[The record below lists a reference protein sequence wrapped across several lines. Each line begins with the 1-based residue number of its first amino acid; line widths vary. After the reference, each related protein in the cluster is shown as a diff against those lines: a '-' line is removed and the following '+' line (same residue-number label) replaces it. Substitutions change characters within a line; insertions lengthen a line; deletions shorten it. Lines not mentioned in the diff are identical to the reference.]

1 MLIKFKHFIGTL
13 ALVFPL
19 LGGWSAGEVKS
30 VQIPEQLPECPV
42 RFIRGTLVAQD
53 GAIWA
58 VGERESVYRLQIGD
72 RAYEKSWLNMDY
84 YSGFPKGKNF
94 TCIAEDRQGRIWVGT
109 DDSGVAVFNGRE
121 WKTYDRGNALNGE
134 HVYALAVSPVSGEV
148 AVATSGGVS
157 VYDPGNDSW
166 KALDRSTGLVEDQAA
181 SAGFDARGN
190 LWLAYACGGIS
201 YSPRKSGYM
210 QWKNVQAPWYWDS
223 KQFARQPYQPYGDGL
238 PSNICNVLACTEKD
252 QVLVGTWS
260 GLAYSNGISSW
271 HYMRGCDYA
280 RKNTGIYGSSGRKTA
295 VPGEG
300 NAKMLSEDFVS
311 SILRQGKDIFIGY
324 RTQGVDV
331 LDAERMT
338 VRQRIRKGLENTDVP
353 SLLALK
359 DGSVWAA
366 TYGKGLVSLKKGSL
380 SYQLDRKQQDDE
392 IVFPSPARME
402 DSAAV
407 LRRLEKLGA
416 GAHAGKSIVFRGEDW
431 STKGDWC
438 GRYGLTRAT
447 LCATNA
453 PMSNS
458 EFKAKTVSFRTLSSV
473 PGYPGYQGAVSSYWI
488 QGLRGLNR
496 NKGDALRWWVHSIKE
511 NDNRNILFDPT
522 DSVRTEAE
530 WDDHG
535 EVYPGFVDGPDIW
548 TVVEVPEGVHEIALY
563 FYNPNGYL
571 SNESRRDYVVEARRH
586 PSTSSLVFQFNNVG
600 DLAIGE
606 QNKWGKILTAA
617 MEQWYSFPV
626 EARTRVSRFAGSGVY
641 KRFMCRK
648 GGIYLFRVCRNG
660 SFNTI
665 LNGVFVNEKIP
676 WEIRMPEELPYYVAG
691 QLAGIV
697 PTPERVNGATLG
709 QREKAVCKPLYE
721 LQYTRKYLTPA
732 ACSLQNRYILS
743 LWWQARE
750 NRAEGGC
757 LADCLQWEARVSD
770 DRVRA
775 SFDET
780 MKRSWDQSQIY
791 YIGNRSRDFMPN
803 APGTVPFSPRELRL
817 MAKLRIDWR
826 QYRDDAKNPPE
837 KTVQEMKE
845 FLKKELLKQQ
855 QTRKQQ

>member
-1 MLIKFKHFIGTL
+1 MSVIFGNLCSAAAILLIVMGMWTE
-13 ALVFPL
+13 
-19 LGGWSAGEVKS
+19 GGIAF
-30 VQIPEQLPECPV
+30 VQVPERLPECPV

-58 VGERESVYRLQIGD
+58 VGERESVYRLQVGD

-181 SAGFDARGN
+181 SVGFDARGN

-271 HYMRGCDYA
+271 RFLRGRDYA
-280 RKNTGIYGSSGRKTA
+280 RKNSNLYGSAARKTA

-338 VRQRIRKGLENTDVP
+338 VRRRIRKGLENVDVS

-380 SYQLDRKQQDDE
+380 SYQLDRKQRDDE
-392 IVFPSPARME
+392 IPFPSPSRME
-402 DSAAV
+402 DPAAV
-407 LRRLEKLGA
+407 LKRLEKLGA
-416 GAHAGKSIVFRGEDW
+416 DAHAGKSIVFRGEDW

-488 QGLRGLNR
+488 QGLMGLNR

-743 LWWQARE
+743 LWRQARE

-855 QTRKQQ
+855 TRKQQ

>member
-1 MLIKFKHFIGTL
+1 MSVIFGNLCSAAAILLIVMGMWTE
-13 ALVFPL
+13 
-19 LGGWSAGEVKS
+19 GGIAF
-30 VQIPEQLPECPV
+30 VQVPERLPECPV

-58 VGERESVYRLQIGD
+58 VGERESVYRLQVGD

-157 VYDPGNDSW
+157 IYDPGNDSW

-190 LWLAYACGGIS
+190 LWLAYACGGVS
-201 YSPRKSGYM
+201 CSPRKSGYM

-271 HYMRGCDYA
+271 RFLRGRDYA
-280 RKNTGIYGSSGRKTA
+280 RKNSNLYGSAARKTA

-338 VRQRIRKGLENTDVP
+338 VRRRIRKGLENTDVP

-392 IVFPSPARME
+392 IPFPSPARME
-402 DSAAV
+402 DPAAV
-407 LRRLEKLGA
+407 LKRLEKLGA
-416 GAHAGKSIVFRGEDW
+416 DAHAGKSIVFRGEDW

-488 QGLRGLNR
+488 QGLMGLNR

-743 LWWQARE
+743 LWRQARE

>member
-30 VQIPEQLPECPV
+30 VQVPERLPECPV

-58 VGERESVYRLQIGD
+58 VGERESVYRLQVGD

-94 TCIAEDRQGRIWVGT
+94 TCIAEDRQGRIWVGM

-166 KALDRSTGLVEDQAA
+166 KALDRSTGLAEDQAA
-181 SAGFDARGN
+181 SAGFDSRGN
-190 LWLAYACGGIS
+190 LWLAYACGGVS
-201 YSPRKSGYM
+201 CSPRKSGYM

-338 VRQRIRKGLENTDVP
+338 VRRRIRKGLENVDVS

-392 IVFPSPARME
+392 IPFPSPARME
-402 DSAAV
+402 DPAAV
-407 LRRLEKLGA
+407 LKRLEKLGA
-416 GAHAGKSIVFRGEDW
+416 DAHAGKSIVFRGEDW

-488 QGLRGLNR
+488 QGLMGLNR

-743 LWWQARE
+743 LWRQARE

>member
-58 VGERESVYRLQIGD
+58 VGERESVYRLQVGD

-157 VYDPGNDSW
+157 IYDPGNDSW

-338 VRQRIRKGLENTDVP
+338 VRRRIRKGLENTDVP

-407 LRRLEKLGA
+407 LKRLEKLGA
-416 GAHAGKSIVFRGEDW
+416 DAHAGKSIVFRGEDW

-488 QGLRGLNR
+488 QGLMGLNR

-743 LWWQARE
+743 LWRQARE

>member
-1 MLIKFKHFIGTL
+1 MSVIFGNLCSAAAILLIVMGMWTE
-13 ALVFPL
+13 
-19 LGGWSAGEVKS
+19 GGIAF
-30 VQIPEQLPECPV
+30 VQVPERLPECPV

-58 VGERESVYRLQIGD
+58 VGERESVYRLQVGD

-338 VRQRIRKGLENTDVP
+338 VRRRIRKGLENTDVP

-416 GAHAGKSIVFRGEDW
+416 DAHAGKSIVFRGEDW

-488 QGLRGLNR
+488 QGLMGLNR

-743 LWWQARE
+743 LWRQARE

>member
-58 VGERESVYRLQIGD
+58 VGERESVYRLQVGD

-210 QWKNVQAPWYWDS
+210 QWKNVQAPWYWDN

-271 HYMRGCDYA
+271 RFLRGRDYA
-280 RKNTGIYGSSGRKTA
+280 RKNSNLYGSAARKTA

-338 VRQRIRKGLENTDVP
+338 VRRRIRKGLENTDVP

-392 IVFPSPARME
+392 IPFPSPARME
-402 DSAAV
+402 DPAAV
-407 LRRLEKLGA
+407 LKRLEKLGA
-416 GAHAGKSIVFRGEDW
+416 DAHAGKSIVFRGEDW

-447 LCATNA
+447 LCAMNA
-453 PMSNS
+453 PMNNS
-458 EFKAKTVSFRTLSSV
+458 EFKAKQLPVRMETSAEDPKWKRV
-473 PGYPGYQGAVSSYWI
+473 YPCYWI
-488 QGLRGLNR
+488 QGLMGLNR
-496 NKGDALRWWVHSIKE
+496 NQGDGLRWWVQSA
-511 NDNRNILFDPT
+511 NVAGNRNVLFDPS
-522 DSVRTEAE
+522 DSTRTEAE

-535 EVYPGFVDGPDIW
+535 EVYPSFVDGPGIW
-548 TVVEVPEGVHEIALY
+548 VAVEVPEGVHEIALY

-606 QNKWGKILTAA
+606 QNKWGKVLTAA

-743 LWWQARE
+743 LWRQARE

>member
-1 MLIKFKHFIGTL
+1 MSVIFGNLCSAAAILLIVMGMWTE
-13 ALVFPL
+13 
-19 LGGWSAGEVKS
+19 GGIAF
-30 VQIPEQLPECPV
+30 VQVPERLPECPV

-58 VGERESVYRLQIGD
+58 VGERESVYRLQVGD

-157 VYDPGNDSW
+157 IYDPGNDSW

-271 HYMRGCDYA
+271 RFLRGRDYA
-280 RKNTGIYGSSGRKTA
+280 RKNSNLYGSAARKTA

-338 VRQRIRKGLENTDVP
+338 VRRRIRKGLENTDVP

-392 IVFPSPARME
+392 IPFPSPARME
-402 DSAAV
+402 DPAAV
-407 LRRLEKLGA
+407 LKRLEKLGA
-416 GAHAGKSIVFRGEDW
+416 DAHAGKSIVFRGEDW

-488 QGLRGLNR
+488 QGLMGLNR

-743 LWWQARE
+743 LWRQARE

>member
-58 VGERESVYRLQIGD
+58 VGERESVYRLQVGD

-157 VYDPGNDSW
+157 IYDPGNDSW

-190 LWLAYACGGIS
+190 LWLAYACGGVS
-201 YSPRKSGYM
+201 CSPRKSGYM

-338 VRQRIRKGLENTDVP
+338 VRRRIRKGLENTDVP

-416 GAHAGKSIVFRGEDW
+416 DAHAGKSIVFRGEDW

-488 QGLRGLNR
+488 QGLMGLNR

-743 LWWQARE
+743 LWRQARE

>member
-58 VGERESVYRLQIGD
+58 VGERESVYRLQVGD

-157 VYDPGNDSW
+157 IYDPGNDSW

-338 VRQRIRKGLENTDVP
+338 VRRRIRQGLENVDVS
-353 SLLALK
+353 SLLVLG
-359 DGSVWAA
+359 DGSVWAG
-366 TYGKGLVSLKKGSL
+366 TYGRGFVSLKKGSL

-416 GAHAGKSIVFRGEDW
+416 DAHAGKSIVFRGEDW

-488 QGLRGLNR
+488 QGLMGLNR

-743 LWWQARE
+743 LWRQARE

>member
-58 VGERESVYRLQIGD
+58 VGERESVYRLQVGD

-157 VYDPGNDSW
+157 IYDPGNDSW

-338 VRQRIRKGLENTDVP
+338 VRRRIRKGLENTDVP

-416 GAHAGKSIVFRGEDW
+416 DAHAGKSIVFRGEDW

-488 QGLRGLNR
+488 QGLMGLNR

-743 LWWQARE
+743 LWRQARE

>member
-58 VGERESVYRLQIGD
+58 VGERESVYRLQVGD

-338 VRQRIRKGLENTDVP
+338 VRRRIRQGLENVDVS
-353 SLLALK
+353 SLLVLG
-359 DGSVWAA
+359 DGSVWAG
-366 TYGKGLVSLKKGSL
+366 TYGRGFVSLKKGSL

-488 QGLRGLNR
+488 QGLMGLNR

>member
-1 MLIKFKHFIGTL
+1 MLLIVMGMWTE
-13 ALVFPL
+13 
-19 LGGWSAGEVKS
+19 GGIAF
-30 VQIPEQLPECPV
+30 VQIPERLPECPV

-58 VGERESVYRLQIGD
+58 VGERESIYRLQVGD
-72 RAYEKSWLNMDY
+72 GAYEKSWLNMDY

-94 TCIAEDRQGRIWVGT
+94 TCIAEDGQGRIWVGT

-148 AVATSGGVS
+148 AIATSGGVS

-166 KALDRSTGLVEDQAA
+166 KALDRSTGLAEDQAA
-181 SAGFDARGN
+181 SAGFDAREN

-271 HYMRGCDYA
+271 RFLRGRDYA
-280 RKNTGIYGSSGRKTA
+280 RKNSNLYGSAARKTA

-331 LDAERMT
+331 LDAGTMT
-338 VRQRIRKGLENTDVP
+338 VRRRIRKGLENTDVP

-392 IVFPSPARME
+392 IPFPSPARME
-402 DSAAV
+402 DPAAV
-407 LRRLEKLGA
+407 LKRLEKLGA
-416 GAHAGKSIVFRGEDW
+416 DAHAGKSIVFRGEDW

-488 QGLRGLNR
+488 QGLMGLNR

-743 LWWQARE
+743 LWRQARE

>member
-30 VQIPEQLPECPV
+30 VQIPERLPECPV

-58 VGERESVYRLQIGD
+58 VGERESVYRLQVGD

-166 KALDRSTGLVEDQAA
+166 KALDRSTGLAEDQAA

-271 HYMRGCDYA
+271 RFLRGRDYA
-280 RKNTGIYGSSGRKTA
+280 RKNSNLYGSAARKTA

-338 VRQRIRKGLENTDVP
+338 VRRRIRKGLENTDVP

-392 IVFPSPARME
+392 IAFPSPARME
-402 DSAAV
+402 DPAAV
-407 LRRLEKLGA
+407 LKRLEKLGA
-416 GAHAGKSIVFRGEDW
+416 DAHAGKSIVFRGEDW

-488 QGLRGLNR
+488 QGLMGLNR

-743 LWWQARE
+743 LWRQARE

>member
-1 MLIKFKHFIGTL
+1 MSVIFGNLCSAAAILLIVMGMWTE
-13 ALVFPL
+13 
-19 LGGWSAGEVKS
+19 GGIAF
-30 VQIPEQLPECPV
+30 VQVPERLPECPV

-58 VGERESVYRLQIGD
+58 VGERESVYRLQVGD

-157 VYDPGNDSW
+157 IYDPGNDSW

-338 VRQRIRKGLENTDVP
+338 VRRRIRKGLENVDVS
-353 SLLALK
+353 SLLVLG
-359 DGSVWAA
+359 DGSVWAG
-366 TYGKGLVSLKKGSL
+366 TYGRGFVSLKKGSL

-416 GAHAGKSIVFRGEDW
+416 DAHAGKSIVFRGEDW

-488 QGLRGLNR
+488 QGLMGLNR

-743 LWWQARE
+743 LWRQARE

>member
-1 MLIKFKHFIGTL
+1 MLLIVMGMWTE
-13 ALVFPL
+13 
-19 LGGWSAGEVKS
+19 GGIAF
-30 VQIPEQLPECPV
+30 VQVPERLPECPV

-58 VGERESVYRLQIGD
+58 VGERESVYRLQVGD

-181 SAGFDARGN
+181 SVGFDARGN

-210 QWKNVQAPWYWDS
+210 QWKNVQAPWYWDN

-271 HYMRGCDYA
+271 RFLRGRDYA
-280 RKNTGIYGSSGRKTA
+280 RKNSNLYGSAARKTA

-338 VRQRIRKGLENTDVP
+338 VRRRIRKGLENVDVS
-353 SLLALK
+353 SLLVLG
-359 DGSVWAA
+359 DGSVWAG
-366 TYGKGLVSLKKGSL
+366 TYGRGFVSLKKGSL

-392 IVFPSPARME
+392 IAFPSPARME
-402 DSAAV
+402 DPAAV
-407 LRRLEKLGA
+407 LKRLEKLGA
-416 GAHAGKSIVFRGEDW
+416 DAHAGKSIVFRGEDW

-488 QGLRGLNR
+488 QGLMGLNR

-743 LWWQARE
+743 LWRQARE

>member
-1 MLIKFKHFIGTL
+1 MSVIFGNLCSAAAILLIVMGMWTE
-13 ALVFPL
+13 
-19 LGGWSAGEVKS
+19 GGIAF
-30 VQIPEQLPECPV
+30 VQVPERLPECPV

-58 VGERESVYRLQIGD
+58 VGERESVYRLQVGD

-157 VYDPGNDSW
+157 IYDPGNDSW

-338 VRQRIRKGLENTDVP
+338 VRRRIRQGLENVDVS
-353 SLLALK
+353 SLLVLG
-359 DGSVWAA
+359 DGSVWAG
-366 TYGKGLVSLKKGSL
+366 TYGRGFVSLKKGSL

-392 IVFPSPARME
+392 IPFPSPARME
-402 DSAAV
+402 DPAAV
-407 LRRLEKLGA
+407 LKRLEKLGA
-416 GAHAGKSIVFRGEDW
+416 DAHAGKSIVFRGEDW

-447 LCATNA
+447 LCAMNA
-453 PMSNS
+453 PMNNS
-458 EFKAKTVSFRTLSSV
+458 EFKAKQLPVRMETSAEDPKWKRV
-473 PGYPGYQGAVSSYWI
+473 YPCYWI
-488 QGLRGLNR
+488 QGLMGLNR
-496 NKGDALRWWVHSIKE
+496 NQGDGLRWWVQSA
-511 NDNRNILFDPT
+511 NGAGNRNVLFDPS
-522 DSVRTEAE
+522 DSTRTEAE

-535 EVYPGFVDGPDIW
+535 EVYPSFVDGPGIW
-548 TVVEVPEGVHEIALY
+548 VAVEVPEGVHEIALY

-743 LWWQARE
+743 LWRQARE

>member
-30 VQIPEQLPECPV
+30 VQVPERLPECPV

-58 VGERESVYRLQIGD
+58 VGERESVYRLQVGD
-72 RAYEKSWLNMDY
+72 KAYEKSWLNMDY

-94 TCIAEDRQGRIWVGT
+94 TCIAEDRQGRIWVGM

-271 HYMRGCDYA
+271 RFLRGRDYA
-280 RKNTGIYGSSGRKTA
+280 QKNSNLYGSAARKTA

-359 DGSVWAA
+359 DGSVWAG
-366 TYGKGLVSLKKGSL
+366 TYGRGFVSLKKGSL

-392 IVFPSPARME
+392 IAFPSPSRME
-402 DSAAV
+402 DPAAV
-407 LRRLEKLGA
+407 LKRLEKLGA
-416 GAHAGKSIVFRGEDW
+416 DAHAGKSIVFRGEDW

-488 QGLRGLNR
+488 QGLMGLNR

-691 QLAGIV
+691 QFAGIV

-743 LWWQARE
+743 LWRQARE

>member
-1 MLIKFKHFIGTL
+1 MSVIFGNLCSAAAILLIVMGMWTE
-13 ALVFPL
+13 
-19 LGGWSAGEVKS
+19 GGIAF
-30 VQIPEQLPECPV
+30 VQVPERLPECPV

-58 VGERESVYRLQIGD
+58 VGERESVYRLQVGD

-157 VYDPGNDSW
+157 IYDPGNDSW

-190 LWLAYACGGIS
+190 LWLAYACGGVS
-201 YSPRKSGYM
+201 CSPRKSGYM

-271 HYMRGCDYA
+271 RFLRGRDYA
-280 RKNTGIYGSSGRKTA
+280 RKNSNLYGSAARKTA

-338 VRQRIRKGLENTDVP
+338 VRRRIRKGLENVDVS
-353 SLLALK
+353 SLLVLG
-359 DGSVWAA
+359 DGSVWAG
-366 TYGKGLVSLKKGSL
+366 TYGRGFVSLKKGSL

-402 DSAAV
+402 DPAAV
-407 LRRLEKLGA
+407 LKRLEKLGA
-416 GAHAGKSIVFRGEDW
+416 DAHAGKSIVFRGEDW

-488 QGLRGLNR
+488 QGLMGLNR

-743 LWWQARE
+743 LWRQARE

>member
-1 MLIKFKHFIGTL
+1 MSVIFGNLCSAAAILLIVMGMWTE
-13 ALVFPL
+13 
-19 LGGWSAGEVKS
+19 GGIAF
-30 VQIPEQLPECPV
+30 VQVPERLPECPV

-58 VGERESVYRLQIGD
+58 VGERESVYRLQVGD

-157 VYDPGNDSW
+157 IYDPGNDSW

-271 HYMRGCDYA
+271 RFLRGRDYA
-280 RKNTGIYGSSGRKTA
+280 RKNSNLYGSAARKTA

-338 VRQRIRKGLENTDVP
+338 VRRRIRKGLENTDVP

-416 GAHAGKSIVFRGEDW
+416 DAHAGKSIVFRGEDW

-488 QGLRGLNR
+488 QGLMGLNR

-743 LWWQARE
+743 LWRQARE

>member
-58 VGERESVYRLQIGD
+58 VGERESIYRLQVGD

-190 LWLAYACGGIS
+190 LWLAYACGGVS
-201 YSPRKSGYM
+201 CSPRKSGYM

-271 HYMRGCDYA
+271 RFLRGRDYA
-280 RKNTGIYGSSGRKTA
+280 RKNSNLYGSAARKTA

-338 VRQRIRKGLENTDVP
+338 VRRRIRKGLENTDVP

-392 IVFPSPARME
+392 IPFPSPARME
-402 DSAAV
+402 DPAAV
-407 LRRLEKLGA
+407 LKRLEKLGA
-416 GAHAGKSIVFRGEDW
+416 DAHAGKSIVFRGEDW

-453 PMSNS
+453 PMNNS
-458 EFKAKTVSFRTLSSV
+458 EFKAKQLPVRMETSAEDPKWKRV
-473 PGYPGYQGAVSSYWI
+473 YPCYWI
-488 QGLRGLNR
+488 QGLMGLNR
-496 NKGDALRWWVHSIKE
+496 NQGDGLRWWVQSA
-511 NDNRNILFDPT
+511 NVAGNRNVLFDPS
-522 DSVRTEAE
+522 DSTRTEAE

-535 EVYPGFVDGPDIW
+535 EVYPSFVDGPGIW
-548 TVVEVPEGVHEIALY
+548 VAVEVPEGVHEIALY

-571 SNESRRDYVVEARRH
+571 QHESRRDYVVEARRH
-586 PSTSSLVFQFNNVG
+586 PFSSSIQSLFDNKADIEIGNRTKKG
-600 DLAIGE
+600 KTLA
-606 QNKWGKILTAA
+606 AS
-617 MEQWYSFPV
+617 MEQWQSFPV

-743 LWWQARE
+743 LWRQARE

>member
-1 MLIKFKHFIGTL
+1 MSVIFGNLCSAAAILLIVMGMWTE
-13 ALVFPL
+13 
-19 LGGWSAGEVKS
+19 GGIAF
-30 VQIPEQLPECPV
+30 VQVPERLPECPV

-58 VGERESVYRLQIGD
+58 VGERESVYRLQVGD

-84 YSGFPKGKNF
+84 YSGFPKGKNS

-338 VRQRIRKGLENTDVP
+338 VRRRIRKGLENTDVP

-392 IVFPSPARME
+392 IPFPSPARME
-402 DSAAV
+402 DPAAV
-407 LRRLEKLGA
+407 LKRLEKLGA
-416 GAHAGKSIVFRGEDW
+416 DAHAGKSIVFRGEDW

-488 QGLRGLNR
+488 QGLMGLNR

-743 LWWQARE
+743 LWRQARE

>member
-58 VGERESVYRLQIGD
+58 VGERESVYRLQVGD

-157 VYDPGNDSW
+157 IYDPGNDSW

-190 LWLAYACGGIS
+190 LWLAYACGGVS
-201 YSPRKSGYM
+201 CSPRKSGYM

-338 VRQRIRKGLENTDVP
+338 VRRRIRKGLENVDVS
-353 SLLALK
+353 SLLVLG
-359 DGSVWAA
+359 DGSVWAG
-366 TYGKGLVSLKKGSL
+366 TYGRGFVSLKKGSL

-416 GAHAGKSIVFRGEDW
+416 DAHAGKSIVFRGEDW

-488 QGLRGLNR
+488 QGLMGLNR

-743 LWWQARE
+743 LWRQARE

>member
-1 MLIKFKHFIGTL
+1 M
-13 ALVFPL
+13 VFPL

-30 VQIPEQLPECPV
+30 VQIPERLPECPV
-42 RFIRGTLVAQD
+42 RFIRGTLVAGD

-58 VGERESVYRLQIGD
+58 VGERESVYRLQVGD

-166 KALDRSTGLVEDQAA
+166 KALDRSTGLAEDQAA
-181 SAGFDARGN
+181 SVGFDSRGN
-190 LWLAYACGGIS
+190 LWLAYACGGVS
-201 YSPRKSGYM
+201 CSPRKSGYM

-271 HYMRGCDYA
+271 RFLRGRDYA
-280 RKNTGIYGSSGRKTA
+280 RKNSNLYGSAARKTA

-392 IVFPSPARME
+392 IPFPSPARME
-402 DSAAV
+402 DPAAV
-407 LRRLEKLGA
+407 LKRLEKLGA
-416 GAHAGKSIVFRGEDW
+416 DAHAGKSIVFRGEDW

-488 QGLRGLNR
+488 QGLMGLNR

-743 LWWQARE
+743 LWRQARE

>member
-1 MLIKFKHFIGTL
+1 MSVIFGNLCSAAAILLIVMGMWTE
-13 ALVFPL
+13 
-19 LGGWSAGEVKS
+19 GGIAF
-30 VQIPEQLPECPV
+30 VQVPERLPECPV

-58 VGERESVYRLQIGD
+58 VGERESVYRLQVGD

-157 VYDPGNDSW
+157 IYDPGNDSW

-338 VRQRIRKGLENTDVP
+338 VRRRIRKGLENTDVP

-416 GAHAGKSIVFRGEDW
+416 DAHAGKSIVFRGEDW

-488 QGLRGLNR
+488 QGLMGLNR

-743 LWWQARE
+743 LWRQARE

>member
-30 VQIPEQLPECPV
+30 VQVPERLPECPV

-58 VGERESVYRLQIGD
+58 VGERESVYRLQVGD
-72 RAYEKSWLNMDY
+72 KAYEKSWLNMDY

-166 KALDRSTGLVEDQAA
+166 KALDRSTGLAEDQAA
-181 SAGFDARGN
+181 SVGFDSRGN

-210 QWKNVQAPWYWDS
+210 QWKNVQAPWYWDN

-271 HYMRGCDYA
+271 RFLRGRDYA

-331 LDAERMT
+331 LDAGTMT
-338 VRQRIRKGLENTDVP
+338 VRRRIRKGLENVDVS
-353 SLLALK
+353 SLLVLG
-359 DGSVWAA
+359 DGSVWAG
-366 TYGKGLVSLKKGSL
+366 TYGRGFVSLKKGSL
-380 SYQLDRKQQDDE
+380 SYQLDRKPQDDE
-392 IVFPSPARME
+392 IPFPSPARME
-402 DSAAV
+402 DPAAV
-407 LRRLEKLGA
+407 LKRLEKLGA
-416 GAHAGKSIVFRGEDW
+416 DAHAGKSIVFRGEDW

-488 QGLRGLNR
+488 QGLMGLNR

-743 LWWQARE
+743 LWRQARE

>member
-1 MLIKFKHFIGTL
+1 MSVIFGNLCSAAAILLIVMGMWTE
-13 ALVFPL
+13 
-19 LGGWSAGEVKS
+19 GGIAF
-30 VQIPEQLPECPV
+30 VQVPERLPECPV

-58 VGERESVYRLQIGD
+58 VGERESVYRLQVGD

-338 VRQRIRKGLENTDVP
+338 VRRRIRKGLENTDVP

-392 IVFPSPARME
+392 IPFPSPARME
-402 DSAAV
+402 DPAAV
-407 LRRLEKLGA
+407 LKRLEKLGA
-416 GAHAGKSIVFRGEDW
+416 DAHAGKSIVFRGEDW

-488 QGLRGLNR
+488 QGLMGLNR

-743 LWWQARE
+743 LWRQARE

>member
-1 MLIKFKHFIGTL
+1 MGMWTE
-13 ALVFPL
+13 
-19 LGGWSAGEVKS
+19 GGIAF
-30 VQIPEQLPECPV
+30 VQVPERLPECPV

-58 VGERESVYRLQIGD
+58 VGERESVYRLQVGD

-157 VYDPGNDSW
+157 IYDPGNDSW

-271 HYMRGCDYA
+271 RFLRGRDYA
-280 RKNTGIYGSSGRKTA
+280 RKNSNLYGSAARKTA

-338 VRQRIRKGLENTDVP
+338 VRRRIRQGLENVDVS
-353 SLLALK
+353 SLLVLG
-359 DGSVWAA
+359 DGSVWAG
-366 TYGKGLVSLKKGSL
+366 TYGRGFVSLKKGSL

-416 GAHAGKSIVFRGEDW
+416 DAHAGKSIVFRGEDW

-447 LCATNA
+447 LCA
-453 PMSNS
+453 
-458 EFKAKTVSFRTLSSV
+458 
-473 PGYPGYQGAVSSYWI
+473 
-488 QGLRGLNR
+488 
-496 NKGDALRWWVHSIKE
+496 
-511 NDNRNILFDPT
+511 
-522 DSVRTEAE
+522 
-530 WDDHG
+530 
-535 EVYPGFVDGPDIW
+535 
-548 TVVEVPEGVHEIALY
+548 
-563 FYNPNGYL
+563 
-571 SNESRRDYVVEARRH
+571 
-586 PSTSSLVFQFNNVG
+586 
-600 DLAIGE
+600 
-606 QNKWGKILTAA
+606 
-617 MEQWYSFPV
+617 
-626 EARTRVSRFAGSGVY
+626 
-641 KRFMCRK
+641 
-648 GGIYLFRVCRNG
+648 
-660 SFNTI
+660 
-665 LNGVFVNEKIP
+665 
-676 WEIRMPEELPYYVAG
+676 
-691 QLAGIV
+691 
-697 PTPERVNGATLG
+697 
-709 QREKAVCKPLYE
+709 
-721 LQYTRKYLTPA
+721 
-732 ACSLQNRYILS
+732 
-743 LWWQARE
+743 
-750 NRAEGGC
+750 
-757 LADCLQWEARVSD
+757 
-770 DRVRA
+770 
-775 SFDET
+775 
-780 MKRSWDQSQIY
+780 
-791 YIGNRSRDFMPN
+791 
-803 APGTVPFSPRELRL
+803 
-817 MAKLRIDWR
+817 
-826 QYRDDAKNPPE
+826 
-837 KTVQEMKE
+837 
-845 FLKKELLKQQ
+845 
-855 QTRKQQ
+855 

>member
-1 MLIKFKHFIGTL
+1 MSVIFGNLCSAAAILLIVMGMWTE
-13 ALVFPL
+13 
-19 LGGWSAGEVKS
+19 GGIAF
-30 VQIPEQLPECPV
+30 VQVPEQLPECPV

-58 VGERESVYRLQIGD
+58 VGERESVYRLQVGD

-181 SAGFDARGN
+181 SVGFDARGN

-210 QWKNVQAPWYWDS
+210 QWKNVQAPWYWDN

-271 HYMRGCDYA
+271 RFLRGRDYA
-280 RKNTGIYGSSGRKTA
+280 RKNSNLYGSAARKTA

-331 LDAERMT
+331 LDAGTMM
-338 VRQRIRKGLENTDVP
+338 VRRRIRKGLENVDVS

-392 IVFPSPARME
+392 IPFPSPARME

-407 LRRLEKLGA
+407 LRRLEKLGT

-447 LCATNA
+447 LCAMNA
-453 PMSNS
+453 PMNNS
-458 EFKAKTVSFRTLSSV
+458 EFKAKQLPVRMETSAEDPKWKRV
-473 PGYPGYQGAVSSYWI
+473 YPCYWI
-488 QGLRGLNR
+488 QGLMGLNR
-496 NKGDALRWWVHSIKE
+496 NQGDGLRWWVQSA
-511 NDNRNILFDPT
+511 NVAGNRNVLFDPS
-522 DSVRTEAE
+522 DSTRTEAE

-535 EVYPGFVDGPDIW
+535 EVYPSFVDGPGIW
-548 TVVEVPEGVHEIALY
+548 VAVEVPEGVHEIALY

-743 LWWQARE
+743 LWRQARE

-855 QTRKQQ
+855 TRKQQ

>member
-30 VQIPEQLPECPV
+30 VQIPERLPECPV
-42 RFIRGTLVAQD
+42 RFIRGTLVAGD

-58 VGERESVYRLQIGD
+58 VGERESVYRLQVGD

-166 KALDRSTGLVEDQAA
+166 KALDRSTGLAEDQAA
-181 SAGFDARGN
+181 SVGFDSRGN
-190 LWLAYACGGIS
+190 LWLAYACGGVS
-201 YSPRKSGYM
+201 CSPRKSGYM

-271 HYMRGCDYA
+271 RFLRGRDYA
-280 RKNTGIYGSSGRKTA
+280 RKNSNLYGSAARKTA

-392 IVFPSPARME
+392 IPFPSPARME
-402 DSAAV
+402 DPAAV
-407 LRRLEKLGA
+407 LKRLEKLGA
-416 GAHAGKSIVFRGEDW
+416 DAHAGKSIVFRGEDW

-488 QGLRGLNR
+488 QGLMGLNR

-743 LWWQARE
+743 LWRQARE

>member
-58 VGERESVYRLQIGD
+58 VGERESVYRLQVGD

-338 VRQRIRKGLENTDVP
+338 VRRRIRKGLENVDVS
-353 SLLALK
+353 SLLVLG
-359 DGSVWAA
+359 DGSVWAG
-366 TYGKGLVSLKKGSL
+366 TYGRGFVSLKKGSL

-416 GAHAGKSIVFRGEDW
+416 DAHAGKSIVFRGEDW

-488 QGLRGLNR
+488 QGLMGLNR

-743 LWWQARE
+743 LWRQARE

>member
-1 MLIKFKHFIGTL
+1 MLLIVMGMWTE
-13 ALVFPL
+13 
-19 LGGWSAGEVKS
+19 GGIAF
-30 VQIPEQLPECPV
+30 VQVPEQLPECPV

-58 VGERESVYRLQIGD
+58 VGERESVYRLQVGD

-210 QWKNVQAPWYWDS
+210 QWKNVQAPWYWDN

-271 HYMRGCDYA
+271 RFLRGRDYA
-280 RKNTGIYGSSGRKTA
+280 QKNSNLYGSAARKTA

-338 VRQRIRKGLENTDVP
+338 VRRRIRKGLENTDVP

-392 IVFPSPARME
+392 IPFPSPARME
-402 DSAAV
+402 DPAAV
-407 LRRLEKLGA
+407 LKRLEKLGA
-416 GAHAGKSIVFRGEDW
+416 DAHAGKSIVFRGEDW

-447 LCATNA
+447 LCAMNA
-453 PMSNS
+453 PMNNS
-458 EFKAKTVSFRTLSSV
+458 EFKAKQLPVRMETSAEDPKWKRV
-473 PGYPGYQGAVSSYWI
+473 YPCYWI
-488 QGLRGLNR
+488 QGLMGLNR
-496 NKGDALRWWVHSIKE
+496 NQGDGLRWWVQSA
-511 NDNRNILFDPT
+511 NVAGNRNVLFDPS
-522 DSVRTEAE
+522 DSTRTEAE

-535 EVYPGFVDGPDIW
+535 EVYPSFVDGPGIW
-548 TVVEVPEGVHEIALY
+548 VAVEVPEGVHEIALY

-571 SNESRRDYVVEARRH
+571 QHESRRDYVVEARRH

-606 QNKWGKILTAA
+606 QNKWGKVLTAA

-743 LWWQARE
+743 LWRQARE

>member
-30 VQIPEQLPECPV
+30 VQVPERLPECPV

-58 VGERESVYRLQIGD
+58 VGERESVYRLQVGD
-72 RAYEKSWLNMDY
+72 KAYEKSWLNMDY

-94 TCIAEDRQGRIWVGT
+94 TCIAEDRQGRIWVGM

-166 KALDRSTGLVEDQAA
+166 KALDRSTGLAEDQAA
-181 SAGFDARGN
+181 SAGFDSRGN
-190 LWLAYACGGIS
+190 LWLAYACGGVS
-201 YSPRKSGYM
+201 CSPRKSGYM

-271 HYMRGCDYA
+271 RFLRGRDYA
-280 RKNTGIYGSSGRKTA
+280 QKNSNLYGSAARKTA

-338 VRQRIRKGLENTDVP
+338 VRRRIRKGLENVDVS

-392 IVFPSPARME
+392 IPFPSPSRME
-402 DSAAV
+402 DPAAV
-407 LRRLEKLGA
+407 LKRLEKLGA

-488 QGLRGLNR
+488 QGLMGLNR

-691 QLAGIV
+691 QFAGIV

-743 LWWQARE
+743 LWRQARE